1 MKILFS
7 GGFTLGPVTPLL
19 AFADLIRVEYP
30 DAEFL
35 WVGTIDGPE
44 KAMVEKRGVRFVAI
58 PSGKIRR
65 YFSLK
70 NLTDFYR
77 IHRGYV
83 ASKKILRAWRPD
95 VCITA
100 GGFVS
105 VPLHFA
111 AKRLGIP
118 TWVHQQDL
126 RLGLANKL
134 MIPFA
139 QIFTVALEKNIG
151 VFPGK
156 SAEWIGNP
164 VREEILHGEINRA
177 RMRFG
182 ISPERKVLF
191 ALGGGTGSTTVNR
204 IIAEAAPHLAEVCD
218 IIHLAGLERP
228 KDVCEKTAEHYTH
241 YHFFDYFDEEMADAY
256 ALADVVVC
264 RAGFGTLTELSALR
278 KVAVLVPDAGHQEDN
293 ARLFTEAETAVVVD
307 ERVVDGNYLANTVR
321 ELLADTRTCEKMT
334 ANWSNVLPITTA
346 TRVGELLRQLVTWSN

>member
-1 MKILFS
+1 MKIIFS

-19 AFADLIRVEYP
+19 ALADLIRSEFP
-30 DAEFL
+30 DVEFL
-35 WVGTIDGPE
+35 WVGTIGGPE
-44 KAMVEKRGVRFVAI
+44 KDMVEKRGIKFVAI

-70 NLTDFYR
+70 NISDLYNV
-77 IHRGYV
+77 HRGYV
-83 ASKKILRAWRPD
+83 LSKKIIRQFKPD
-95 VCITA
+95 ICITA

-111 AKRLGIP
+111 AKRLGVA

-126 RLGLANKL
+126 RLGFANKL

-139 QIFTVALEKNIG
+139 KVFTVALEQNIN

-156 SAEWIGNP
+156 SGEWIGNP
-164 VREEILHGEINRA
+164 VRTEILHGDAERA
-177 RMRFG
+177 RARFG
-182 ISPERKVLF
+182 ISADRPVLF

-204 IIAEAAPHLAEVCD
+204 IVTEAAAHLTDVCD
-218 IIHLAGLERP
+218 ILHLAGRERP
-228 KDVCEKTAEHYTH
+228 KDICEQTAKHFPH

-278 KVAVLVPDAGHQEDN
+278 KNVILVPDAGHQEDN
-293 ARLFTEAETAVVVD
+293 AKLFFEAGAAIVVD
-307 ERVVDGNYLANTVR
+307 ERAANGNYLASAVKDILSDAR
-321 ELLADTRTCEKMT
+321 AREKM
-334 ANWSNVLPITTA
+334 ASNWPNVLPITMAETVA
-346 TRVGELLRQLVTWSN
+346 RILRRSLSEKI